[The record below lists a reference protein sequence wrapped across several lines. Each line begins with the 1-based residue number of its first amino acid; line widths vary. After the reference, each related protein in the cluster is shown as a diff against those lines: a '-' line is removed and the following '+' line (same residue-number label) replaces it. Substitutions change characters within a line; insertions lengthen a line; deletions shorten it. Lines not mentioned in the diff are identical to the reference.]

1 MAWSSEVPVLLVIF
15 ARPDTLRPVFERIR
29 AARPR
34 TLLVASDAPRQDRP
48 GEADACRAARDI
60 VRVDWPCDVMR
71 HDATE
76 NLGCDARLNSAL
88 DWTFAQVDR
97 AIVLE
102 DDVVPEPDFFGFA
115 ARMLARYEHNP
126 SIMQVT
132 GRNELGCWPV
142 AAPGGSKPTPDHLT
156 MVRGSVWGWAT
167 WARAWKQRSGALGGI
182 SASDAESSLARLAG
196 DPIVAE
202 HLSMHLSAAR
212 EGTLSAWD
220 VSWDLARALSGGLCV
235 GPPVNLIRNVGFGP
249 TATRTTHAGDLRGGL
264 PSMPLPAVTSLA
276 DPPSLGLDAASPP
289 TDHRLDRWAL
299 LIELMSAYRDPARAH
314 RLARAGG
321 RLWNRRADGR
331 SVRHHLTPFTMP
343 AESLQ
348 VLDHVRA
355 AGSSSATLDALEQE
369 LRGACDGREARQ

>member
-115 ARMLARYEHNP
+115 ARMLERYEHNP

-167 WARAWKQRSGALGGI
+167 WARAWKRGAGPWAVSARPLPSHRWHGLQVIRS
-182 SASDAESSLARLAG
+182 SPSTCRCTSLPPVRAR
-196 DPIVAE
+196 P
-202 HLSMHLSAAR
+202 
-212 EGTLSAWD
+212 SAWD

-264 PSMPLPAVTSLA
+264 PSMPSPSRHGPRRLLVFHSGLA
-276 DPPSLGLDAASPP
+276 AASPP
-289 TDHRLDRWAL
+289 TTFAL
-299 LIELMSAYRDPARAH
+299 T
-314 RLARAGG
+314 AG
-321 RLWNRRADGR
+321 R
-331 SVRHHLTPFTMP
+331 
-343 AESLQ
+343 
-348 VLDHVRA
+348 
-355 AGSSSATLDALEQE
+355 
-369 LRGACDGREARQ
+369 C